1 MPSSTSSSDT
11 ALDRALH
18 DRAFVPV
25 RLTASDRPGVAQP
38 VPVRDIPAQPW
49 GAILVGAAVMFA
61 IMVAGW
67 ELYWRAY
74 GVMPTY
80 RNSDGQWLVERR
92 RIDAGEG
99 ASTVLIGASRILF
112 DTSLP
117 VWEKTTGKRPIQL
130 ALEGTSP
137 VPIMEN
143 LAADPNFTGRL
154 VVDVSPD
161 ILFTGFAY
169 RASVLPYL
177 RDQTPSQRIGDWLS
191 MRFIEPFFA
200 FYDPDYALSTVV
212 RRQPWP
218 ARPDLYTRISVRRL
232 AVHDEDRN
240 TQMWDK
246 VVTDP
251 EYRAL
256 ARSIWAQDFGDPANS
271 VKAKADP
278 EAAQKAIDEAIAKAT
293 AAIATLRARGV
304 RVLFVRPPSAGEYYA
319 YEQRSFPRAKTWDA
333 LLAATKAPGIHFE
346 DYPELQG
353 YDLPEWSHLSPS
365 EAERF
370 TANLAPIVERE
381 FARMEAAAAAH

>member
-1 MPSSTSSSDT
+1 M
-11 ALDRALH
+11 
-18 DRAFVPV
+18 PV

-49 GAILVGAAVMFA
+49 NRIFVASVVLCAM
-61 IMVAGW
+61 MVAGW
-67 ELYWRAY
+67 EFYWRAY
-74 GVMPTY
+74 GVTPTY
-80 RNSDGQWLVERR
+80 RNSDGQWLVQRR
-92 RIDAGEG
+92 RLDNGEG
-99 ASTVLIGASRILF
+99 GATVLVGASRILF
-112 DTSLP
+112 DTELP
-117 VWEKTTGKRPIQL
+117 VWEKITGKRPIQL

-154 VVDVSPD
+154 LVDVSPD
-161 ILFTGFAY
+161 IIFTGFAY

-177 RDQTPSQRIGDWLS
+177 HDQTPSQRIGDWLS
-191 MRFIEPFFA
+191 MRFLEPVFA

-218 ARPDLYTRISVRRL
+218 ERPGMHSRISVRRL

-240 TQMWDK
+240 TQLWDK

-256 ARSIWAQDFGDPANS
+256 ARRIWAQDFGDPANS
-271 VKAKADP
+271 RKAKANP
-278 EAAQKAIDEAIAKAT
+278 KEAQKAIDEAITKAS

-304 RVLFVRPPSAGEYYA
+304 RVLFLRAPSSGEYYA
-319 YEQRSFPRAKTWDA
+319 YEQRDFPREKTWDP
-333 LLAATKAPGIHFE
+333 LLERSHTPGIHFE

-353 YDLPEWSHLSPS
+353 YDLPEWSHMSPS
-365 EAERF
+365 EADRY
-370 TANLAPIVERE
+370 TAAVVPIVERE
-381 FARMEAAAAAH
+381 FAKLESKPAAPEH